1 MSDEAKGSNESSTH
15 SAGIDGAERTYEVG
29 YGKPPKATRF
39 PPGRSGNVSGR
50 KRAVRRELDIDEI
63 LDKPIEVVSDGKPK
77 QMEPRMIA
85 LLAQIKKAKGGNL
98 QALAHVI
105 EGFMRFGVL
114 GMRNNDLQ
122 GAVVTLPNTMPFPM
136 AKIMALRFGRPPWT
150 KAQIVKGRADY
161 LATCSDGQVRQDKM
175 IGYPDL

>member
-63 LDKPIEVVSDGKPK
+63 LDKP
-77 QMEPRMIA
+77 
-85 LLAQIKKAKGGNL
+85 
-98 QALAHVI
+98 
-105 EGFMRFGVL
+105 FMRFGVL